1 MADTSDR
8 VGFRLPVGNEQVSRQ
23 LDLRNNLILANDKY
37 PNEIATSAVKPSTGL
52 FNGKYIFETNRG
64 VHLVRRTGVNRWWP
78 INGILLGR
86 VTDLSFNTSITS
98 TGPSP
103 GTDVDLDTFSFSIP
117 GGLNETGLGVDAAAW
132 RICLYLQI
140 YFVHAVRG
148 FANFRVKRIGI
159 GSAVNTQEG
168 DFSIPARIEATNTQ
182 TFMAMATVRGDL
194 LPASY
199 NPTDP
204 WAVKMG
210 FWLASAGT
218 NVFKG
223 ASMHAWLSPVED
235 VWS

>member
-8 VGFRLPVGNEQVSRQ
+8 IGFRLPIGSEQVSRQ
-23 LDLRNNLILANDKY
+23 LDIRNNLILANDKL
-37 PNEIATSAVKPSTGL
+37 PNEIATSASKPSTGL

-64 VHLVRRTGVNRWWP
+64 THLVRRTGVNRWWP
-78 INGILLGR
+78 VNAILLGR
-86 VTDLSFNTSITS
+86 TTNVGFSSNITS

-103 GTDVDLDTFSFSIP
+103 GTDVDADSFSFSMP
-117 GGLNETGLGVDAAAW
+117 AGLNETGLGVDATAW
-132 RICLYLQI
+132 RLCIYLQI
-140 YFVHAVRG
+140 YMVHAIRG
-148 FANFRVKRIGI
+148 FANFRIKRIGL
-159 GSAVNTQEG
+159 SPEVASQEG

-182 TFMAMATVRGDL
+182 TFMAMMTVRGDL
-194 LPASY
+194 LPAGYS
-199 NPTDP
+199 PTDT